1 MAEAGF
7 SPPEEYRPVWTP
19 GGPAAAGEKLERGA
33 CGGICALCP
42 DRERHSAAR
51 RFHHGDE
58 RHVSSGG

>member
-1 MAEAGF
+1 MAEAGLS
-7 SPPEEYRPVWTP
+7 SPDEYRRDWS
-19 GGPAAAGEKLERGA
+19 PAGRDAADGSLERGA